1 MKFPFFCENTCFLR
15 KIGGYQA
22 ERKENKR
29 WIRMERKKITDSV
42 NGNFLFKIN
51 RFFNSNSII

>member
-1 MKFPFFCENTCFLR
+1 MHTFR

-42 NGNFLFKIN
+42 NGNWIVYLNFIN
-51 RFFNSNSII
+51 CLN